1 MKSQQPIPI
10 QQVIVNPRDLD
21 RLRAWARLGSF
32 GVFSSNDVTLHDMI
46 NSLEF
51 FHSFLVR
58 LKNLGVVPM
67 AEVDQLLE
75 KDVRFKR

>member
-1 MKSQQPIPI
+1 MKSQHPIPI

-32 GVFSSNDVTLHDMI
+32 TKFTEGDITLHEMI

-51 FHSFLVR
+51 FWMFLTR

-67 AEVDQLLE
+67 GEVEELLT

>member
-1 MKSQQPIPI
+1 MKSQHPIPI

-21 RLRAWARLGSF
+21 RLRAWSRLGGF
-32 GVFSSNDVTLHDMI
+32 TKFTEGDITLHEMI

-51 FHSFLVR
+51 FWMFLTR

-67 AEVDQLLE
+67 GEVEELLT